1 MKMPKALHMTEKN
14 DGNRFGQFIHKLK
27 SHLVTDVPIELD
39 ACEDC
44 RATEC
49 SHDKLIHCENRI
61 NRAKRIEADLNRKYG
76 ES

>member
-1 MKMPKALHMTEKN
+1 MNMPEFLHMTDQN
-14 DGNRFGQFIHKLK
+14 DRNRIGHFIQKLK

-44 RATEC
+44 RVTEC
-49 SHDKLIHCENRI
+49 SHDRLIHCENRI
-61 NRAKRIEADLNRKYG
+61 NRAKLIEADLNRKYG